1 VPEKPRC
8 AGNAPTQERNHQR
21 RPASRADERRD
32 GEDERR
38 KRDYEAPPLGILRAL
53 VVRLLLVLGLPAPLA
68 PAQQARA
75 LRARAAIG
83 GGRAS
88 VETLLRRNGHART
101 LRTRH
106 VGARHH
112 FTVVTHERHGH
123 FCARVGQPPPP
134 PPPPPGF
141 VSTLL
146 VNKCLKCTQSPVC
159 GPTVCRID
167 SYGGHGDAFAG
178 DALPAAHAR

>member
-1 VPEKPRC
+1 VPEKPRG
-8 AGNAPTQERNHQR
+8 AGDAPTQERNHQR

-53 VVRLLLVLGLPAPLA
+53 VVRLLLGLPAPLA

-75 LRARAAIG
+75 LRARATIG

-101 LRTRH
+101 RH

-112 FTVVTHERHGH
+112 FTVVTHERRGH
-123 FCARVGQPPPP
+123 FCARVGH
-134 PPPPPGF
+134 
-141 VSTLL
+141 LL
-146 VNKCLKCTQSPVC
+146 PCLL
-159 GPTVCRID
+159 
-167 SYGGHGDAFAG
+167 
-178 DALPAAHAR
+178 LPRGLF